1 MNRKPRGMTSLRHA
15 NMGNDTKKYSL
26 HLIFTFYPNRHI
38 SCKIFPCHCSSMKKE
53 DSLDDVRVAG
63 RLKKIFGFSAKFEA
77 QNIFFIHSIISEFQ
91 LQRGA
96 LGARDFQTPCRV
108 GHKPS
113 LHCWI
118 VVERAKITF
127 VSIHIIANQNSHHD
141 NKSTL

>member
-38 SCKIFPCHCSSMKKE
+38 SCKIFPCHCSSIKKMIPH
-53 DSLDDVRVAG
+53 DVRVAG
-63 RLKKIFGFSAKFEA
+63 RLKKFFGFSAKFEA
-77 QNIFFIHSIISEFQ
+77 LKIFFIHSIISKFQ

-96 LGARDFQTPCRV
+96 LGACDFQMPCGV

-118 VVERAKITF
+118 VVEKAKITF

-141 NKSTL
+141 DKSTL